1 MSISVDPHP
10 LLDLVTL
17 EVRFPKPLAALT
29 GEDPYVALQGALPP
43 WGDAEKE
50 LVRALL
56 RAGGFKPS
64 GRSKPCSE
72 YMRAA
77 AERGELPRVNAGVDV
92 VNAAVLV
99 GGLPISIVDAAK
111 LQGALRVGVAEAGAT
126 YVFNRGG
133 QEISLGG
140 LLCLFDA
147 EGPCANAVKDAQRTK
162 TDDDTTEALILIW
175 GSRAW
180 PGRAAAVGETLQRA
194 LEGLGATPR

>member
-1 MSISVDPHP
+1 MSIAVDPHP
-10 LLDLVTL
+10 LLELVTL
-17 EVRFPKPLAALT
+17 RARFPGPLSTLT
-29 GEDPYVALQGALPP
+29 GPDPYLTLQGAVPA

-56 RAGGFKPS
+56 RQGGFKPS

-111 LQGALRVGVAEAGAT
+111 LQGALRVGVAEAGAS

-162 TDDDTTEALILIW
+162 TDDDTTDALILIW
-175 GSRAW
+175 GTRAW
-180 PGRAAAVGETLQRA
+180 PRRAEAVAAVLTEA
-194 LEGLGATPR
+194 LAALGAQVG

>member
-1 MSISVDPHP
+1 MSIAVDPHP
-10 LLDLVTL
+10 LLDLRTL
-17 EVRFPKPLAALT
+17 RARFPQALSTLA
-29 GEDPYVALQGALPP
+29 GPDPYVALQGALPP

-56 RAGGFKPS
+56 RVGGFKPS

-77 AERGELPRVNAGVDV
+77 AERDELPRVNAGVDL

-111 LQGALRVGVAEAGAT
+111 LQGEPRVGVAEAGAS
-126 YVFNRGG
+126 YIFNRGG

-140 LLCLFDA
+140 LLCLFDG
-147 EGPCANAVKDAQRTK
+147 EGPCANAVKDAQPTK
-162 TDDDTTEALILIW
+162 TDEHTTDTLILIW
-175 GSRAW
+175 GTRSW
-180 PGRAAAVGETLQRA
+180 PGRAEAVADVLRGA
-194 LEGLGATPR
+194 LTGLGATVS

>member
-1 MSISVDPHP
+1 MSIAVDPHP
-10 LLDLVTL
+10 LLDLRTL
-17 EVRFPKPLAALT
+17 RARFPQALSTLA
-29 GEDPYVALQGALPP
+29 GPDPYVALQGALPA

-56 RAGGFKPS
+56 RVGGFKPS

-77 AERGELPRVNAGVDV
+77 AERDELPRVNAGVDL

-111 LQGALRVGVAEAGAT
+111 LQGEQRVGVAEAGAS
-126 YVFNRGG
+126 YIFNRGG

-140 LLCLFDA
+140 LLCLFDG

-162 TDDDTTEALILIW
+162 TDEHTTDTLILIW
-175 GSRAW
+175 GTRSW
-180 PGRAAAVGETLQRA
+180 PGRAEAVADVLRGA
-194 LEGLGATPR
+194 LTGLGATVS

>member
-1 MSISVDPHP
+1 MSIAVDPHP
-10 LLDLVTL
+10 LLDLKTL
-17 EVRFPKPLAALT
+17 RARFPQALSTLT
-29 GEDPYVALQGALPP
+29 GPDPYVSLQGALPA

-99 GGLPISIVDAAK
+99 GGLPISIVDVAK
-111 LQGALRVGVAEAGAT
+111 LQGALRVGVAESGAS
-126 YVFNRGG
+126 YIFNRGG

-162 TDDDTTEALILIW
+162 TDDDTTDTLILIW
-175 GSRAW
+175 GTRSW
-180 PGRAAAVGETLQRA
+180 PGRAEAVAGALGEA
-194 LEGLGATPR
+194 LVGLGATVE

>member
-1 MSISVDPHP
+1 MSIAVDPHP
-10 LLDLVTL
+10 LLDLRTL
-17 EVRFPKPLAALT
+17 RARFPQALSTLA
-29 GEDPYVALQGALPP
+29 GPDPYVALQGALPA

-56 RAGGFKPS
+56 RVGGFKPS

-77 AERGELPRVNAGVDV
+77 AERDELPRVNAGVDL

-111 LQGALRVGVAEAGAT
+111 LQGEPRVGVAEAGAS
-126 YVFNRGG
+126 YIFNRGG

-140 LLCLFDA
+140 LLCLFDG

-162 TDDDTTEALILIW
+162 TDEHTTDTLILIW
-175 GSRAW
+175 GTRSW
-180 PGRAAAVGETLQRA
+180 PGRAEAVADVLRGA
-194 LEGLGATPR
+194 LTGLGATVS